1 MLSSNYKEIKS
12 LKETLDICDQKSVE
26 NLRRMEDFKK
36 KLASEVQNK
45 KDLKYQL
52 EESKTDLKNA
62 TRELDL

>member
-1 MLSSNYKEIKS
+1 
-12 LKETLDICDQKSVE
+12 
-26 NLRRMEDFKK
+26 MEDFKK